1 MKWSAE
7 RIVEEYNHDPSPEN
21 MLRIARENDCTLKD
35 VGEYLKNYV
44 QLKRKPGRPPKNPA
58 SGEKTSID
66 ESKINKTKEMS
77 SKDESKQVE
86 MRAHSYL
93 IPELVVSLTK
103 EHIDKLQR
111 EIEYFEQSIYEKKLR
126 KAELEDFLNGGFY
139 EKDELHREV

>member
-1 MKWSAE
+1 
-7 RIVEEYNHDPSPEN
+7 
-21 MLRIARENDCTLKD
+21 
-35 VGEYLKNYV
+35 
-44 QLKRKPGRPPKNPA
+44 
-58 SGEKTSID
+58 
-66 ESKINKTKEMS
+66 MS